1 MSEKWELFVDMFW
14 KCKSNQ
20 ETNFIITCSGIKIQK
35 HRLNVLK
42 NNPLQDREI
51 SVSSRPSEPVER
63 LNRLRQRKWMYLTD
77 SWELASM
84 LSQRRQL
91 NLEASRI
98 KKAISLHFI
107 DICVISKL
115 YVVAR

>member
-20 ETNFIITCSGIKIQK
+20 ETNFIITCRGIKIQK
-35 HRLNVLK
+35 HRSNVLK
-42 NNPLQDREI
+42 NNPLQDRETCWTFEQTPTAKMDVPHGLLRI
-51 SVSSRPSEPVER
+51 GLNAFAETSV
-63 LNRLRQRKWMYLTD
+63 
-77 SWELASM
+77 ELGSIED
-84 LSQRRQL
+84 Q
-91 NLEASRI
+91 
-98 KKAISLHFI
+98 KAISLHFI